1 MMIHRFWHVVI
12 AALLAAFLLAFYA
25 NNRPATAGACRGV
38 AELMAYIEARETDE
52 VQFDFMD
59 SAERAAFAARTKMN
73 DANSVEVLTARKADP
88 TATVLVAIIRDG
100 CVTSVRFFKP
110 HFFELPGAST

>member
-1 MMIHRFWHVVI
+1 
-12 AALLAAFLLAFYA
+12 
-25 NNRPATAGACRGV
+25 
-38 AELMAYIEARETDE
+38 
-52 VQFDFMD
+52 
-59 SAERAAFAARTKMN
+59 MN